1 MSVITAKTSPLVSV
15 LMPVFNAE
23 RYVAE
28 AIESILRQSFQDFEF
43 IIIDDGSTDGSL
55 DILKR
60 YAARDP
66 RIRLVSRENRGL
78 VATLNEGIGLARGQ
92 WVARMDA
99 DDVALPERLALQVK
113 HLEATKADF
122 CGGAVACFGD
132 WRALWR
138 YPLTHEACEVRLL
151 FEVPFAHPTV
161 MGRREAFDRLRYQP
175 EFVLAQD
182 YDLWQRAWAAG
193 YRLVNVPEIVLRYR
207 VHTAQTSSRKSEE
220 QKDRADAV
228 RIRHWRALLPDL
240 DDGEIDGIVE
250 MLREGR
256 GYTSRLL
263 PSLVSLL
270 SRYSGRFFC
279 QAATRC
285 FVGWLPAIELLPAIG
300 LP

>member
-1 MSVITAKTSPLVSV
+1 MTVKTSPLVSV

-78 VATLNEGIGLARGQ
+78 VATLNEGIELARGQ

-99 DDVALPERLALQVK
+99 DDIALPERLALQVR

-151 FEVPFAHPTV
+151 FGVPFAHPTV
-161 MGRREAFDRLRYQP
+161 MGRREVFDRLRYQP
-175 EFVLAQD
+175 EFVFAED

-207 VHTAQTSSRKSEE
+207 VHAAQ
-220 QKDRADAV
+220 
-228 RIRHWRALLPDL
+228 I
-240 DDGEIDGIVE
+240 
-250 MLREGR
+250 
-256 GYTSRLL
+256 
-263 PSLVSLL
+263 
-270 SRYSGRFFC
+270 
-279 QAATRC
+279 
-285 FVGWLPAIELLPAIG
+285 
-300 LP
+300 

>member
-1 MSVITAKTSPLVSV
+1 
-15 LMPVFNAE
+15 
-23 RYVAE
+23 
-28 AIESILRQSFQDFEF
+28 
-43 IIIDDGSTDGSL
+43 
-55 DILKR
+55 
-60 YAARDP
+60 
-66 RIRLVSRENRGL
+66 

-92 WVARMDA
+92 WIARMDA
-99 DDVALPERLALQVK
+99 DDIALPERLALQVK

-175 EFVLAQD
+175 EFVLAED

-193 YRLVNVPEIVLRYR
+193 CRLVNVPEIVLRYR